1 MLFYR
6 IGECFEM
13 KKDKLLKF
21 VFQKWS
27 DIFVG
32 SKLTHLRK
40 WIFNKKKFK
49 LSFFVCKGWN
59 KPVSLKIEQLHDWT
73 KYLPLI

>member
-21 VFQKWS
+21 VFVSDLTSFLVASLQK
-27 DIFVG
+27 FV
-32 SKLTHLRK
+32 SR
-40 WIFNKKKFK
+40 
-49 LSFFVCKGWN
+49 S
-59 KPVSLKIEQLHDWT
+59 
-73 KYLPLI
+73 